1 MSSTLLLIFLTF
13 STLIKAQDP
22 LGNDISGDVQ
32 VGTVEKTL
40 KKPIVIRFVDNL
52 GNPQSNIKVEFSIL
66 EEPKENIIT
75 NKFAKLSQEQV
86 KTDHDGYAMTEL
98 TFGKSKGNYY
108 ILAEAQG
115 ESLIFKEI
123 ALQKNWLLFLIFT
136 LFGGLGIFIFG
147 LNYGSKGLIRAAG
160 AKMRDLLFNLTKNR
174 FMAVLVGI
182 IVTVIFGSSTASSIL
197 LVRFASSGI
206 ILLEQALGVLMGINI
221 GTTIT
226 VQILA
231 FKLLDYAILIVGVGF
246 FLMHLFPKL
255 RNIGQAIF
263 GLGLLFFSLRLMSIA
278 TSNLRYLPDFNAAII
293 SLANYPVLGI
303 IVGAFLAFL
312 LRSSAATIGI
322 VLILS
327 FDSLIE
333 FPQAIPLILGANLGT
348 TLSALIS
355 ANTIEGRR
363 VAFAHLL
370 FNSIVIAI
378 LFPLIKFI
386 PAVMNFIGGDI
397 PRQIANFHSFF
408 NIFTVVIFLPLIY
421 PFAKFLKSIVKEA
434 DKERLRMHRLDPAF
448 LSAPAIALGQA
459 TREILYM
466 ADITIKMLEDSI
478 KVFQHRDNDLRK
490 EIIKTDDDVDA
501 FEETITP
508 YLTKINEGEMNS
520 KLSSLHSAL
529 LNAVNEIENIGDVI
543 SKNLMTYA
551 KKQIDTGFV
560 FSKEG
565 FAQIQK
571 YHEFVLTTLRTSI
584 DALTTRDKNLAK
596 EAAKRKELGYKM
608 AKQFNEFHLDRLR
621 RGLKESLETSTIHV
635 DLISDFERINFHAA
649 VIGEGLL

>member
-22 LGNDISGDVQ
+22 LGNDISGDIQ
-32 VGTVEKTL
+32 IGSVERIL
-40 KKPIVIRFVDNL
+40 KKPIVVRIIDSS
-52 GNPQSNIKVEFSIL
+52 GKPQSNIKVEFSIL

-108 ILAEAQG
+108 ILVEAQG

-160 AKMRDLLFNLTKNR
+160 AKMRDLLFNLTKNW

-263 GLGLLFFSLRLMSIA
+263 GLSLLFFSLRLMSIA
-278 TSNLRYLPDFNAAII
+278 TSNLRYLPDFNAAIV
-293 SLANYPVLGI
+293 SLANYPVY
-303 IVGAFLAFL
+303 
-312 LRSSAATIGI
+312 
-322 VLILS
+322 
-327 FDSLIE
+327 
-333 FPQAIPLILGANLGT
+333 
-348 TLSALIS
+348 
-355 ANTIEGRR
+355 
-363 VAFAHLL
+363 
-370 FNSIVIAI
+370 
-378 LFPLIKFI
+378 
-386 PAVMNFIGGDI
+386 
-397 PRQIANFHSFF
+397 
-408 NIFTVVIFLPLIY
+408 TVPC
-421 PFAKFLKSIVKEA
+421 
-434 DKERLRMHRLDPAF
+434 
-448 LSAPAIALGQA
+448 
-459 TREILYM
+459 
-466 ADITIKMLEDSI
+466 
-478 KVFQHRDNDLRK
+478 
-490 EIIKTDDDVDA
+490 
-501 FEETITP
+501 
-508 YLTKINEGEMNS
+508 
-520 KLSSLHSAL
+520 
-529 LNAVNEIENIGDVI
+529 
-543 SKNLMTYA
+543 LMP
-551 KKQIDTGFV
+551 
-560 FSKEG
+560 
-565 FAQIQK
+565 
-571 YHEFVLTTLRTSI
+571 
-584 DALTTRDKNLAK
+584 
-596 EAAKRKELGYKM
+596 
-608 AKQFNEFHLDRLR
+608 
-621 RGLKESLETSTIHV
+621 
-635 DLISDFERINFHAA
+635 
-649 VIGEGLL
+649 